1 MKILLISN
9 SYYELTLLNI
19 LDDIFPYDI
28 SQIILLQE
36 NHSKN
41 DTFNCK
47 HEIIISPSL
56 LEAVNNCD
64 IVLLFKHPHM
74 NKELEE
80 KLSCICETLN
90 KKIESFCIPFSE
102 DQIKIITTKEKMKYK
117 ELPVIM
123 ILSLGL
129 YNQHIY
135 TEVLIN
141 KIFQKLGVATIQLLS
156 NELASIMQQAN
167 LKQNASRNTE
177 DEVIIQCVSCTD
189 IEGLLNNKE
198 LLKTFEIASPDF
210 TIINIESGLNEKCD
224 IKDLIERIEYRFNT
238 KTDLVI
244 SSNFCSIRDKKNTYI
259 PLYYKGNEHDCFLRV
274 DDLNLENVVKREII
288 DKITF
293 PKGIM
298 IK

>member
-9 SYYELTLLNI
+9 SYNESTLLNI
-19 LDDIFPYDI
+19 LDDILPYDI

-41 DTFNCK
+41 DTVNCK

-56 LEAVNNCD
+56 LEAVSNCD

-74 NKELEE
+74 NEDLEE
-80 KLSCICETLN
+80 KLRCICETLN
-90 KKIESFCIPFSE
+90 KKFESFYIPFSE
-102 DQIKIITTKEKMKYK
+102 EQVKIITTKEKMKYK

-135 TEVLIN
+135 VEVLIN
-141 KIFQKLGVATIQLLS
+141 RIFQKLGVATTQLFS
-156 NELASIMQQAN
+156 NELASIMQQVN
-167 LKQNASRNTE
+167 PKQIASHNTE
-177 DEVIIQCVSCTD
+177 DEVIIQCVVCTD

-198 LLKTFEIASPDF
+198 LLKTFEIVSPDF
-210 TIINIESGLNEKCD
+210 TIINIESGLSEKCD

-238 KTDLVI
+238 RTDLVI
-244 SSNFCSIRDKKNTYI
+244 SSNYCSIRDKKNTYI
-259 PLYYKGNEHDCFLRV
+259 PLYYNGNDHDYFLRV
-274 DDLNLENVVKREII
+274 DDLDLENVLKREII